1 MPYAL
6 TDAPQDEAARSF
18 LTDRKRFPLDAATT
32 PDLAKIL
39 TWSDR
44 SGPFRFK
51 ERHPELKSFRRVTID
66 AAQLKTAQAIA
77 GQPAPAQK
85 RAIKSSKASRKQPRK
100 LTQTAKGHW
109 RKGKAAPARFA
120 RRADL
125 RPVRRGKRAAKAA

>member
-51 ERHPELKSFRRVTID
+51 ERHPELKNFRRVNID
-66 AAQLKTAQAIA
+66 AVQLKTAQAIA
-77 GQPAPAQK
+77 GTAAPVQK
-85 RAIKSSKASRKQPRK
+85 RAGKPSKARHKSPRK
-100 LTQTAKGHW
+100 ITQSAKGHW
-109 RKGKAAPARFA
+109 RKGKAPQ
-120 RRADL
+120 
-125 RPVRRGKRAAKAA
+125 